1 MTTLLVADDEPAI
14 RGLLRDFFEAQGYAV
29 VTAADGHQAL
39 AHARD
44 AAPDLVLLDVMM
56 PGPDG
61 FEVVRQLRRD
71 GQIPVIL
78 LTARVSETDRVVGLE
93 LGADDY
99 VTKPFSLHEVAARV
113 KAVLRR
119 TRASAPPTVL
129 RGGDVVLDPDRRRVT
144 VRGAAVDLTP
154 SEFTVLH
161 TLMAAPGRVIS
172 REQLLDALGA
182 DDSVPRTV
190 DVHVRNLRVKVEA
203 DASAPTHV
211 ETVFGVGYRFA
222 EGAA

>member
-1 MTTLLVADDEPAI
+1 MPTTLLIAEDEAAI
-14 RGLLRDFFEAQGYAV
+14 RDLLRDFFEAQGYAV
-29 VTAADGHQAL
+29 VTATDGDEAL
-39 AHARD
+39 ARARD

-61 FEVVRQLRRD
+61 FEVVRRLRRD
-71 GQIPVIL
+71 GQTPVIL
-78 LTARVSETDRVVGLE
+78 LTARVAEMDRVVGLE

-119 TRASAPPTVL
+119 TRAGAPAGVL

-144 VRGAAVDLTP
+144 VRGEAADLTP
-154 SEFTVLH
+154 SEFTLLA
-161 TLMAAPGRVIS
+161 TLLAAPGRVFS
-172 REQLLDALGA
+172 RPQLLEVLGA
-182 DDSVPRTV
+182 EDGVERTV
-190 DVHVRNLRVKVEA
+190 DVHIRNLRVKIEA
-203 DASAPTHV
+203 DPTAPAHV

-222 EGAA
+222 G